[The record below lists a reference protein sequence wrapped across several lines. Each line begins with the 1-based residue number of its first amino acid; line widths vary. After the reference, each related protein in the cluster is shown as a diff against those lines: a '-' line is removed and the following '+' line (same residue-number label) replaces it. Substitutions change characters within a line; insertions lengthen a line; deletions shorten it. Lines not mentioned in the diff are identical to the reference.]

1 MTELKAHAKINLL
14 LKIKGV
20 TGDGYHDLF
29 MLMQEISLADDIRI
43 ETGPS
48 DTFEVSV
55 PGGWAEDGSIIPS
68 PIPEKEDLCYKA
80 AMAFYEAFGPFEKNF
95 SMKIYI
101 NKNIPSQAG
110 LGGGSSDAAAI
121 LRFMREMTGMPS
133 DLSDMIPVAAKVGA
147 DVPFFLYGGTRIC
160 EGIGEIMT
168 SVPSLSGLNLVIAKP
183 LSGVPT
189 GKCFAAAD
197 SSPVTYDDSFKESV
211 LDALGDVDS
220 PRETLERLISEGL
233 LVNDLEAPAR
243 EMVPGIGELIS
254 ALRSE
259 NAVFAAMSGSGS
271 AVFGIFDTEEDA
283 HRAYDSL
290 SECERY
296 KDHFFTVCT
305 TV

>member
-1 MTELKAHAKINLL
+1 MAFDYR
-14 LKIKGV
+14 V
-20 TGDGYHDLF
+20 YFDVDGF
-29 MLMQEISLADDIRI
+29 EQISLPVNPNEITVA
-43 ETGPS
+43 
-48 DTFEVSV
+48 F
-55 PGGWAEDGSIIPS
+55 PGNNSN
-68 PIPEKEDLCYKA
+68 Y
-80 AMAFYEAFGPFEKNF
+80 
-95 SMKIYI
+95 
-101 NKNIPSQAG
+101 
-110 LGGGSSDAAAI
+110 
-121 LRFMREMTGMPS
+121 
-133 DLSDMIPVAAKVGA
+133 
-147 DVPFFLYGGTRIC
+147 DV

-168 SVPSLSGLNLVIAKP
+168 SVHPLSGLNLVIAKP

-197 SSPVTYDDSFKESV
+197 SSPVTYDDAFKESV
-211 LDALGDVDS
+211 LDALRGVDS

-296 KDHFFTVCT
+296 KDLYGGSSLDCYRLSNKRTF
-305 TV
+305 